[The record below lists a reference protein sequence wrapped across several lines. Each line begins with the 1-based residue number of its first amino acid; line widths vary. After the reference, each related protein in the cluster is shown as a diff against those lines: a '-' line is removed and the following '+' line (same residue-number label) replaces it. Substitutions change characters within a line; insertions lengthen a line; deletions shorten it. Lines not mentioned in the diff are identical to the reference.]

1 MMKLTKRISL
11 VIVALTVF
19 FAMVSPDLAD
29 ARRGGG
35 FKSGT
40 RSYTTTPK
48 KKTDSG
54 IRKTDSSKSST
65 GSTGSTASN
74 GRGFFSGGS
83 LFKGMMMGGIAG
95 LLFGSMFSGMGMM
108 GNILGLAVNVF
119 AIYIIVMLVMAL
131 FRRKQ
136 PQPQPSDD
144 RGTRY

>member
-11 VIVALTVF
+11 VIMALTVF
-19 FAMVSPDLAD
+19 FAMVSPDFAD

-40 RSYTTTPK
+40 RTYTTTPK
-48 KKTDSG
+48 KTTDSG
-54 IRKTDSSKSST
+54 IQKTGSSKSST
-65 GSTGSTASN
+65 GSTSSTASN

-95 LLFGSMFSGMGMM
+95 LLFGSMFAGMGMM

-119 AIYIIVMLVMAL
+119 AIYIVFMLVMTL

-136 PQPQPSDD
+136 QPQPSDD
-144 RGTRY
+144 RGARY

>member
-1 MMKLTKRISL
+1 M
-11 VIVALTVF
+11 
-19 FAMVSPDLAD
+19 
-29 ARRGGG
+29 GG
-35 FKSGT
+35 F
-40 RSYTTTPK
+40 
-48 KKTDSG
+48 
-54 IRKTDSSKSST
+54 
-65 GSTGSTASN
+65 
-74 GRGFFSGGS
+74 
-83 LFKGMMMGGIAG
+83 AG